1 VTGAQGSPPVVGL
14 RVNQVDYWPGDTVVA
29 TPTYSDPDTRV
40 EPPMESDGT
49 GPLGEAVHI
58 VEQRWHTDTPD
69 AVWFWASAPDQVI
82 GRGVLPLRMSAP
94 VASDVLVLRVTDR
107 QRLVGEAR
115 VPVVVAGLRLGVS
128 VHADTAAEFT
138 SELAVVAGGLQL
150 GGMTKLFSSG
160 SLPTPAKWPVP
171 AGMLPVICFPD
182 MPDEASFRARVATIN
197 RPTVLVLPPQEA
209 DRKIALAEYH
219 RRLNLMAGWMDEAP
233 DGVELVPNLT
243 ASWQESKNGNRYAD
257 WMPEHE
263 LIRTVAVDCYV
274 GGQRKWRPLEAQLA
288 PAAEAIRDAGR
299 EPAVFEWAVVVA
311 PDATAEDRAA
321 RALWITASAATLRA
335 YRVRKAAYWNST
347 TTNQVGSFRLVQ
359 GDPGWDAL
367 RTELVR

>member
-1 VTGAQGSPPVVGL
+1 MTGPQGNPPSVGL
-14 RVNQVDYWPGDTVVA
+14 RVDQVDYWPGDTVVA

-69 AVWFWASAPDQVI
+69 AVWFWVSAPDQLL
-82 GRGVLPLRMSAP
+82 GRGVLPLRITAP
-94 VASDVLVLRVTDR
+94 AASDTLVLRVTDR

-115 VPVVVAGLRLGVS
+115 VQVVVAGLQLGVS

-138 SELAVVAGGLQL
+138 SELALVAGGLEL
-150 GGMTKLFSSG
+150 DGMTKLFSSG

-182 MPDEASFRARVATIN
+182 MPTEADFRARVATIN
-197 RPTVLVLPPQEA
+197 RPMLLVHAQES
-209 DRKIALAEYH
+209 DRKLTLTEYH
-219 RRLNLMAGWMDEAP
+219 RRMNLLAGWLDEAP
-233 DGVELVPNLT
+233 PGVELMVNLT

-257 WMPEHE
+257 WMPQHE
-263 LIRTVAVDCYV
+263 RIKKVGVDCYV
-274 GGQRKWRPLEAQLA
+274 GGQRDWRPLEVQLA
-288 PAAEAIRDAGR
+288 PAVAAIRAAGR
-299 EPAVFEWAVVVA
+299 EPVVPEWAAILA
-311 PDATAEDRAA
+311 PDATAADKAA
-321 RALWITASAATLRA
+321 QAKWITASAGTLRR
-335 YRVRKAAYWNST
+335 YRVRQAAYWNST
-347 TTNQVGSFRLVQ
+347 PTNQVGRFRLVQ

-367 RTELVR
+367 RTELAR

>member
-1 VTGAQGSPPVVGL
+1 VTGPQGSPPVVGL
-14 RVNQVDYWPGDTVVA
+14 GVDQVDYWPGDTVVA

-82 GRGVLPLRMSAP
+82 GRGVLPLRITAP
-94 VASDVLVLRVTDR
+94 DTLVLRVTDR
-107 QRLVGEAR
+107 EHLVGEAR
-115 VPVVVAGLRLGVS
+115 VPVAVAGLRLGVS

-138 SELAVVAGGLQL
+138 SELAVVAGGLEL
-150 GGMTKLFSSG
+150 DGMTKLFSSG

-182 MPDEASFRARVATIN
+182 MPDEISFRARVATIT
-197 RPTVLVLPPQEA
+197 RPTWLVLPPQES
-209 DRKIALAEYH
+209 DRKLTPAEYH
-219 RRLNLMAGWMDEAP
+219 RRLKLMAGWMSDAP

-257 WMPEHE
+257 WMPQHDR
-263 LIRTVAVDCYV
+263 IRYVGVDCYV
-274 GGQRKWRPLEAQLA
+274 GGQRNWRPLEDQLG
-288 PAAEAIRDAGR
+288 PAVEAIREAKR
-299 EPAVFEWAVVVA
+299 EPAVPEWAAVVA

-321 RALWITASAATLRA
+321 RARWITASAGTLRR
-335 YRVRKAAYWNST
+335 YRVRHAAYWNST
-347 TTNQVGSFRLVQ
+347 TTNQVGSFRLVK

-367 RTELVR
+367 RAELAR